1 MSQSLPK
8 NMRLCDDLLIE
19 SLFKKGRK
27 IEHGCVGL
35 QYLSSDSFQVA
46 FGAPKR
52 KFQKAVERN
61 RIKRLLR
68 ESFRLHYKDILKEDC
83 KGLGYF
89 IYKGNTALSF
99 GEIEASMIAVL
110 RSWKAL

>member
-1 MSQSLPK
+1 MSQGLPK
-8 NMRLCDDLLIE
+8 NIRLRDDLLIE
-19 SLFKKGRK
+19 SLFKKGKK
-27 IEHGCVGL
+27 IEHGCIGL

-99 GEIEASMIAVL
+99 SEIETSMVAVL
-110 RSWKAL
+110 KAWKAL